1 MERVLSKFTL
11 NKLQSVVYKTITEHS
26 FAEKPKQLRMFVAGS
41 GGTGKS
47 WIIDALRDFF
57 HLQKQDHRLR
67 LAAYTG
73 VASRNIH
80 GMTLHSALCLNKINK
95 RSNKGK
101 SDLIAMWRN
110 VDYLIIDEVS
120 MIGCRLMLQ
129 IHEALCEAKENADPF
144 GGVNIIFVGD
154 FAQLP
159 PVGDTKLYSQLQK
172 DKVGTVPGQ
181 KNVFGKLLWL
191 SVNKVVILEELIR
204 QNAQDDAQFTQL
216 LARLHLG
223 SCTDHDYEF
232 LTSKLLRNQETNFH
246 DVTWT
251 QAPII
256 VSNNDV
262 KDRLNLEAAKS
273 FAARTK
279 QPLQLYYATDQRN
292 GKTINDKDLRRKLW
306 SYHSGKTEQRI
317 GTLPLCKGM
326 PIMITQNYDVE
337 NGIVNGCI
345 GTLEKVNYTIDNE
358 GYRHTHS
365 CVVRADKI
373 SGGPLP
379 HLKEQ
384 EVAVL
389 ADETVLT
396 FTHPYS
402 HVRSTFRR
410 LQLPITPAFALTAHK
425 SQGNTL
431 QSAILDLESCFNIE
445 AVYVMLSRVKK
456 SDNIRILRPFHKTKI
471 TTRISQELRKEFRR
485 LEFLHAK
492 TLSSSPINLDFN
504 PTLGGIH
511 DLEKVENWYATKI
524 T

>member
-11 NKLQSVVYKTITEHS
+11 NRLQSVVYKTITEHS

-120 MIGCRLMLQ
+120 MIGCQLMLQ
-129 IHEALCEAKENADPF
+129 IHEVLCEVKENTDPF
-144 GGVNIIFVGD
+144 GGVNIIFVSD

-159 PVGDTKLYSQLQK
+159 PIGDMKLYSQLQK
-172 DKVGTVPGQ
+172 DKVGTVPSQ
-181 KNVFGKLLWL
+181 KNMFGKLLWL

-216 LARLHLG
+216 LARLRLG

-246 DVTWT
+246 DVTWM

-256 VSNNDV
+256 ISNNDV

-279 QPLQLYYATDQRN
+279 QPLQLYYAADQCNR
-292 GKTINDKDLRRKLW
+292 KTINDKDL
-306 SYHSGKTEQRI
+306 
-317 GTLPLCKGM
+317 
-326 PIMITQNYDVE
+326 
-337 NGIVNGCI
+337 
-345 GTLEKVNYTIDNE
+345 
-358 GYRHTHS
+358 
-365 CVVRADKI
+365 
-373 SGGPLP
+373 
-379 HLKEQ
+379 
-384 EVAVL
+384 
-389 ADETVLT
+389 
-396 FTHPYS
+396 
-402 HVRSTFRR
+402 
-410 LQLPITPAFALTAHK
+410 
-425 SQGNTL
+425 
-431 QSAILDLESCFNIE
+431 
-445 AVYVMLSRVKK
+445 
-456 SDNIRILRPFHKTKI
+456 
-471 TTRISQELRKEFRR
+471 
-485 LEFLHAK
+485 
-492 TLSSSPINLDFN
+492 
-504 PTLGGIH
+504 
-511 DLEKVENWYATKI
+511 
-524 T
+524 